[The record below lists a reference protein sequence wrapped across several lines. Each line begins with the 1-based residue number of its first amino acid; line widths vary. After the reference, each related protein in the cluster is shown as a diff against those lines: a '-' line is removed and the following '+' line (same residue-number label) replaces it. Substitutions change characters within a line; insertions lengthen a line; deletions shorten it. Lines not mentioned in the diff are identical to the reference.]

1 MTTGTPVLKR
11 LFSSG
16 LRVKVLSHFFLHP
29 GESAYV
35 RELAGALGESPGTLT
50 RELTNLQEAG
60 VLRSE
65 RVGNQ
70 RHYSLDATC
79 PILEDLR
86 RMFLK
91 TTGAGDE
98 LRNAL
103 VKLGGV
109 ELAFIYGSFARG
121 DAHGKSDIDLMVVG
135 DVGDRELAPAVAA
148 VEKRL
153 HREINYTVYTRAE
166 AVKRLGKKGDFIHEV
181 FSGPRIVLIGKAKE
195 ENARCPKRSRS

>member
-1 MTTGTPVLKR
+1 MVTSTLVLKR

-35 RELAGALGESPGTLT
+35 RELAGALGESPGTVT

-65 RVGNQ
+65 KIGNQ

-79 PILEDLR
+79 LILDDLR
-86 RMFLK
+86 GVFLK
-91 TTGAGDE
+91 TTGAGDGLRKALAE
-98 LRNAL
+98 LE
-103 VKLGGV
+103 GV
-109 ELAFIYGSFARG
+109 EVAFIYGSFAKG

-135 DVGDRELAPAVAA
+135 DVGDRELAPVVAR

-153 HREINYTVYTRAE
+153 RREINYTTYTRAE
-166 AVKRLGKKGDFIHEV
+166 AAKRLGQKGDFIHEV
-181 FSGPRIVLIGKAKE
+181 LSGPRIVLIGKTDDRLLQA
-195 ENARCPKRSRS
+195 S

>member
-1 MTTGTPVLKR
+1 VATSTPVLKR

-16 LRVKVLSHFFLHP
+16 LRVKMLSHFFLHP

-35 RELAGALGESPGTLT
+35 RELAGSLGESPGTVT

-65 RVGNQ
+65 KIGNQ

-86 RMFLK
+86 SMFLK
-91 TTGAGDE
+91 TTAAGDG
-98 LRNAL
+98 LRKAL
-103 VKLGGV
+103 AGLDGV
-109 ELAFIYGSFARG
+109 EVAFIYGSFARG
-121 DAHGKSDIDLMVVG
+121 DAHGNSDIDLMVVG
-135 DVGDRELAPAVAA
+135 DVGDRELAPLVAR

-153 HREINYTVYTRAE
+153 HREINYTAYTRAE
-166 AVKRLGKKGDFIHEV
+166 ALRRLGKKGDFIHEV
-181 FSGPRIVLIGKAKE
+181 FSGPRIVLIGKADDRLLG
-195 ENARCPKRSRS
+195 AS

>member
-1 MTTGTPVLKR
+1 MSTGTPVLKR

-35 RELAGALGESPGTLT
+35 REVAGALGESPGTVT
-50 RELTNLQEAG
+50 RELTNLQGAG

-65 RVGNQ
+65 KIGNQ
-70 RHYSLDATC
+70 RHYSLDEAC

-86 RMFLK
+86 SMFLK
-91 TTGAGDE
+91 TTGAGDG
-98 LRNAL
+98 LRKAL
-103 VKLGGV
+103 AGLDSV
-109 ELAFIYGSFARG
+109 ELAFIYGSFAKG

-135 DVGDRELAPAVAA
+135 DVGDRELAPAVSR

-153 HREINYTVYTRAE
+153 HREINYPAYTRAE

-181 FSGPRIVLIGKAKE
+181 FSGPRIVLIGKADDRLLR
-195 ENARCPKRSRS
+195 AS